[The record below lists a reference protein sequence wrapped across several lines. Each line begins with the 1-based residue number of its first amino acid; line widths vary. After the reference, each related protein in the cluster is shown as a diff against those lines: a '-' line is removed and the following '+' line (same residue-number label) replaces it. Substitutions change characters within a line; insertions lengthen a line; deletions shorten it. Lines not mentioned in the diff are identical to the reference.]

1 MKIFCIS
8 GKAQH
13 GKDTTANFMLEA
25 LENKGKSVLIFHY
38 ADLLKYIAKQY
49 FDWDGNKDEAGRK
62 LLQELGTDV
71 IRKKNPDYWVMFA
84 VGFLRLFIDRWDYVL
99 IPDCRFPNEIDVL
112 KEAGFDVAHI
122 RVERPNFD
130 NSLTFEQRCHPS
142 ETALDFVTP
151 DWLVMNA
158 WDLDELK
165 HHVDTE
171 LIYYFLK
178 EQLYKDHN
186 VTIMEEPLN
195 G

>member
-13 GKDTTANFMLEA
+13 GKDTTAQFMLEA

-49 FDWDGNKDEAGRK
+49 FGWEGRKDEAGRK
-62 LLQELGTDV
+62 LLQELGTDI

-84 VGFLRLFIDRWDYVL
+84 VGFFRLFIDRWDYVL

-112 KEAGFDVAHI
+112 KEAGFDVTHI
-122 RVERPNFD
+122 RVVRRNFD
-130 NSLTFEQRCHPS
+130 NGLTPEQQWHPS
-142 ETALDFVTP
+142 EIALDHVYSDYFIDNNGTLDDLRWFIEESLIP
-151 DWLVMNA
+151 HDLWL
-158 WDLDELK
+158 
-165 HHVDTE
+165 
-171 LIYYFLK
+171 
-178 EQLYKDHN
+178 
-186 VTIMEEPLN
+186 EETCN

>member
-25 LENKGKSVLIFHY
+25 LAKKGESVLIFHY

-49 FDWDGNKDEAGRK
+49 FGWDGVKDENGRK

-84 VGFLRLFIDRWDYVL
+84 VGLLRLFIDRWDYVL
-99 IPDCRFPNEIDVL
+99 IPDARFPNEIDTL
-112 KEAGFDVAHI
+112 KEAGFDVAHVRVI
-122 RVERPNFD
+122 RPGFD
-130 NSLTFEQRCHPS
+130 NGLTPKQQRHPS
-142 ETALDFVTP
+142 EVALDHVNP
-151 DWLVMNA
+151 DYAVINA
-158 WDLDELK
+158 GTLD
-165 HHVDTE
+165 D
-171 LIYYFLK
+171 LK
-178 EQLYKDHN
+178 EQVELVLDHSLW
-186 VTIMEEPLN
+186 VEDICN

>member
-13 GKDTTANFMLEA
+13 GKDTTANFMCEA
-25 LENKGKSVLIFHY
+25 LEEKGKSVLIFHY

-49 FDWDGNKDEAGRK
+49 FGWDGVKDENGRK

-99 IPDCRFPNEIDVL
+99 IPDCRFPNEINVL
-112 KEAGFDVAHI
+112 KEAGFDVTHI
-122 RVERPNFD
+122 RVKRPNFD
-130 NSLTFEQRCHPS
+130 NGLTPEQQWHPS
-142 ETALDFVTP
+142 EIALDNIKADQIITNAGTLN
-151 DWLVMNA
+151 DLKELMDLVMT
-158 WDLDELK
+158 LSLS
-165 HHVDTE
+165 
-171 LIYYFLK
+171 
-178 EQLYKDHN
+178 
-186 VTIMEEPLN
+186 MEETCN